1 MLRLLCWSWPP
12 FVDAIGYVDPL
23 LGCFVRCNLAGDT
36 LLGVRAYSRAGA
48 TSGLA
53 PLWPSIQ
60 SRMCESA
67 GISLRLEEAD
77 LDLSR
82 SASFSLS
89 LWLSRLSICML

>member
-1 MLRLLCWSWPP
+1 MLRPLCWSWPP

-53 PLWPSIQ
+53 PSLAVNPV
-60 SRMCESA
+60 MDVCA
-67 GISLRLEEAD
+67 LRL
-77 LDLSR
+77 
-82 SASFSLS
+82 
-89 LWLSRLSICML
+89 C